1 MILSFILGDSTM
13 GKDIPVIK
21 NQNYIIDI
29 TGQSHEGLGVGR
41 IDNFTVFVKNAI
53 AGERLKIK
61 IVKVLKNYSYGKI
74 LEILKASTYRIEP
87 KCAIANRCGGCQL
100 QHISYEGQLK
110 FKTQIVE
117 DAISRIG
124 GFQDIKVH
132 NIIGMEDP
140 WHYRNKAQIPV
151 GTKNNEIKI
160 GLFAERSHEI
170 INTDICLIR
179 HKINDEITKNIR
191 KFINDYNISIYD
203 ETTGTGLIRYIMN
216 KVGFKTGE
224 VMVCIV
230 INGEDLPYSD
240 KLIEILRKNIKGLQT
255 IVLNIN
261 KKRVNVALGKRN
273 KIIYGHGYIYD
284 YIGDFKFKI
293 SALSFYQVNPVQTI
307 KLYEKALEYADLTGK
322 EIVID
327 AYCGIGSISL
337 FLSRKAKKVYG
348 IEVVK
353 EAITDAKENARLND
367 AENVEF
373 ILGESESVIPKL
385 YQEGLRADVIVVDPP
400 RKGCDEKLLETIA
413 KMAPQR
419 VVYVSCNPATLARDL
434 KYLAERGYELKEV
447 QPVDMFPWTGHIECV
462 IGMQRKDM

>member
-1 MILSFILGDSTM
+1 MEKNISV
-13 GKDIPVIK
+13 KK
-21 NQNYIIDI
+21 NQDYIIDI
-29 TGQSHEGLGVGR
+29 TGQTHEGLGVGR
-41 IDNFTVFVKNAI
+41 IDDFIVFVKNAI
-53 AGERLKIK
+53 TGERLKVK

-74 LEILKASTYRIEP
+74 LEILESSIYRTEP
-87 KCAIANRCGGCQL
+87 KCAIADRCGGCQL

-110 FKTQIVE
+110 FKTQIVK
-117 DAISRIG
+117 DTLIRIG

-179 HKINDEITKNIR
+179 HKINDEITKIIR

-224 VMVCIV
+224 VMICIV

-284 YIGDFKFKI
+284 YIGNFKFKI
-293 SALSFYQVNPVQTI
+293 SPLSFYQINPAQTV
-307 KLYEKALEYADLTGK
+307 KLYENTLEYAGLTGK

-327 AYCGIGSISL
+327 AYCGIGTISL
-337 FLSRKAKKVYG
+337 FLSQKAKKVYG
-348 IEVVK
+348 VEVVK
-353 EAITDAKENARLND
+353 EAIADAEENARLND
-367 AENVEF
+367 VENVEF
-373 ILGESESVIPKL
+373 ICGESEIVIPRL
-385 YQEGLRADVIVVDPP
+385 YKEGLKADVVVVDPP
-400 RKGCDEKLLETIA
+400 RKGCDESLLKTIIN
-413 KMAPQR
+413 MAPKR

-434 KYLAERGYELKEV
+434 KYLAEQVYEIKEV
-447 QPVDMFPWTGHIECV
+447 QPVDMFPWTGHVECV
-462 IGMQRKDM
+462 VLMSRKKN